1 MEGKTINTILDI
13 HTHRREA
20 DSEGKSIVNYKQ
32 LTGAP
37 LLEGYYYSIG
47 IHPWELTM
55 ANIEEQLIF
64 MINQLP
70 DCSHR
75 GVRTG
80 QIDRDFDGTSE
91 NDIYNADNPVG
102 TVQLAIDHSLR
113 ESNG

>member
-20 DSEGKSIVNYKQ
+20 DSEGKSIINYKQ
-32 LTGAP
+32 LAGSP

-70 DCSHR
+70 DKRIVAIGECGLDKLTEISM
-75 GVRTG
+75 
-80 QIDRDFDGTSE
+80 E
-91 NDIYNADNPVG
+91 LYNADNPVG
-102 TVQLAIDHSLR
+102 TVRLAIDHSLR
-113 ESNG
+113 ESDG

>member
-20 DSEGKSIVNYKQ
+20 DSEGKSIINYKQ
-32 LTGAP
+32 LAGSP

-70 DCSHR
+70 DKRIVAIGECGLDKLTEISMELQR
-75 GVRTG
+75 MTFIM
-80 QIDRDFDGTSE
+80 QITLSE
-91 NDIYNADNPVG
+91 QYRC
-102 TVQLAIDHSLR
+102 H
-113 ESNG
+113 